1 MGQTSHDEGE
11 EHTTEKSRQGSPLAV
26 KSKNRTSYNCFHLKH
41 RGPAMV
47 VTLEGRVVSAAAC
60 RLSSEPAWPAVSS
73 STARMSHSELCQP
86 HVRKSSNQ
94 IMREQVAEAN
104 QSTQLY

>member
-1 MGQTSHDEGE
+1 M
-11 EHTTEKSRQGSPLAV
+11 
-26 KSKNRTSYNCFHLKH
+26 KSKNRTSYNFFHLKH

-60 RLSSEPAWPAVSS
+60 RLSSEPAGPAVS

-86 HVRKSSNQ
+86 HVRKCSNQ
-94 IMREQVAEAN
+94 IMREQVAEVN
-104 QSTQLY
+104 QSTQLLHSTRRRALVT